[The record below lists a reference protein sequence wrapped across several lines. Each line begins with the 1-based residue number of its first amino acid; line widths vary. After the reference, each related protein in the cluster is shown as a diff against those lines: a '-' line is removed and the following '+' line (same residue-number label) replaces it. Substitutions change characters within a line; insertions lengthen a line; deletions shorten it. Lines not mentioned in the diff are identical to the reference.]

1 MEMGLRIQLV
11 AIVVAG
17 GLFFIVFEL
26 VRRKRLLER
35 YALLWLFSAIVL
47 LGLAIWDELL
57 SEVASSIGVATPVNA
72 LFFVAFGFVLVLLLH
87 FSLAVSRMA
96 DQTKVLAQRLALLEQ
111 RQRNAEASGQPDYEA
126 AASSERAEL
135 ERAGRLGCPCG

>member
-1 MEMGLRIQLV
+1 MEERIQ
-11 AIVVAG
+11 VVAVIG
-17 GLFFIVFEL
+17 SALLLLVILEL
-26 VRRKRLLER
+26 VRRRRLLER
-35 YALLWLFSAIVL
+35 YALLWLFSAFVL

-57 SEVASSIGVATPVNA
+57 SKVASSIGVATPVNA

-111 RQRNAEASGQPDYEA
+111 RQRHAEAPGQPDYEA
-126 AASSERAEL
+126 AAASERAEL
-135 ERAGRLGCPCG
+135 ERAGRLG

>member
-1 MEMGLRIQLV
+1 MEQRIQ
-11 AIVVAG
+11 VVAVIG
-17 GLFFIVFEL
+17 SALLLLVILEL
-26 VRRKRLLER
+26 VRRRRLLER
-35 YALLWLFSAIVL
+35 YALLWLFSAVVL

-111 RQRNAEASGQPDYEA
+111 RQRHADAPGQPDYEA
-126 AASSERAEL
+126 ATARERAEL
-135 ERAGRLGCPCG
+135 ERAGRLG

>member
-1 MEMGLRIQLV
+1 MEQRIQ
-11 AIVVAG
+11 VVAVIG
-17 GLFFIVFEL
+17 SALLLLVILEL
-26 VRRKRLLER
+26 VRRRRLLER
-35 YALLWLFSAIVL
+35 YALLWLFSALVL

-57 SEVASSIGVATPVNA
+57 SKVASSIGVATPVNA

-111 RQRNAEASGQPDYEA
+111 RQRSAQLPDQPDYET
-126 AASSERAEL
+126 AASAERAEL
-135 ERAGRLGCPCG
+135 ERAGRLG

>member
-1 MEMGLRIQLV
+1 MEQRIQ
-11 AIVVAG
+11 VVAVIG
-17 GLFFIVFEL
+17 SALLLLVILEL
-26 VRRKRLLER
+26 VRRRRLLER

-111 RQRNAEASGQPDYEA
+111 RQRHAETSGQPDYGA
-126 AASSERAEL
+126 AAAPSERAEL
-135 ERAGRLGCPCG
+135 ERAGRLG

>member
-1 MEMGLRIQLV
+1 MDQRIQ
-11 AIVVAG
+11 VVAVIG
-17 GLFFIVFEL
+17 SALLLLVILEL
-26 VRRKRLLER
+26 VRRRRLLER
-35 YALLWLFSAIVL
+35 YALLWLFSALVL

-57 SEVASSIGVATPVNA
+57 SKVASSIGVATPVNA

-111 RQRNAEASGQPDYEA
+111 RQRSAQLPDQPDYET
-126 AASSERAEL
+126 AASAERAEL
-135 ERAGRLGCPCG
+135 ERAGRLG